1 MVMIFHALRLVVV
14 VAINEIKDAKELIM
28 ALRKSLSWRI
38 QKVYVEFGHVKPFL
52 MMAYKRQ
59 ARILI
64 HYKKIS
70 RIWSS
75 LVYHGARWIVLG
87 FQILISL

>member
-1 MVMIFHALRLVVV
+1 
-14 VAINEIKDAKELIM
+14 M

-64 HYKKIS
+64 HYKKNLKNLELPS
-70 RIWSS
+70 LSWSS
-75 LVYHGARWIVLG
+75 LDCFRFSDSH
-87 FQILISL
+87 ISMTLA